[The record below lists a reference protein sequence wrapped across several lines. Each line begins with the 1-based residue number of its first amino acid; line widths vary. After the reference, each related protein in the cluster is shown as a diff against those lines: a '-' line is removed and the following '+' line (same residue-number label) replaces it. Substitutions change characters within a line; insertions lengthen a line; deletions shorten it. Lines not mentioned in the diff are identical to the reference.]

1 MAIIYLHGF
10 ASSVK
15 TQSKK
20 YDALNEIASVN
31 PFAPD
36 YPQGFEQVMQSCIQF
51 ANAIESISAVVG
63 TSMGGYTAS
72 HLASRLNVPFVAIN
86 PPMNPSESLRKYL
99 GTHQSYS
106 GETFEMRLE
115 DVNSYPEYKAS
126 YTGLIIVSNLD
137 DVVPPQV
144 TKEFA
149 EKHQLPLISCDYG
162 DHRFEDI
169 SMLIE
174 PIAEHIANY

>member
-15 TQSKK
+15 AQSKK
-20 YDALNEIASVN
+20 YEALNEIANVH

-51 ANAIESISAVVG
+51 ANAVESISAVVG

-86 PPMNPSESLRKYL
+86 PPMKDRKSTRL
-99 GTHQSYS
+99 NSSHVRISYAV
-106 GETFEMRLE
+106 FCL
-115 DVNSYPEYKAS
+115 K
-126 YTGLIIVSNLD
+126 
-137 DVVPPQV
+137 
-144 TKEFA
+144 K
-149 EKHQLPLISCDYG
+149 
-162 DHRFEDI
+162 
-169 SMLIE
+169 
-174 PIAEHIANY
+174 

>member
-36 YPQGFEQVMQSCIQF
+36 YPQGFEQVMQSCMQF
-51 ANAIESISAVVG
+51 TKAINSVSAVVG

-72 HLASRLNVPFVAIN
+72 HLASRLNLPFVARAPIRLKKTTGITIN
-86 PPMNPSESLRKYL
+86 RWPVLL
-99 GTHQSYS
+99 DH
-106 GETFEMRLE
+106 
-115 DVNSYPEYKAS
+115 
-126 YTGLIIVSNLD
+126 YTWKKRALIQNIKR
-137 DVVPPQV
+137 PPQV
-144 TKEFA
+144 
-149 EKHQLPLISCDYG
+149 
-162 DHRFEDI
+162 
-169 SMLIE
+169 
-174 PIAEHIANY
+174 

>member
-20 YDALNEIASVN
+20 YDALSSIASVH

-36 YPQGFEQVMQSCIQF
+36 YTQGFKRVMQNCMQF
-51 ANAIESISAVVG
+51 ASAVSNIRAVVG

-72 HLASRLNVPFVAIN
+72 HLASELNVPFVAIN
-86 PPMNPSESLRKYL
+86 PPINPSESLKKYL

-106 GETFEMRLE
+106 GETFELRRKE
-115 DVNSYPEYKAS
+115 ASSYPEFNAS
-126 YTGLIIVSNLD
+126 DTGLIIVSDLD
-137 DVVPPQV
+137 EVVP
-144 TKEFA
+144 
-149 EKHQLPLISCDYG
+149 
-162 DHRFEDI
+162 
-169 SMLIE
+169 
-174 PIAEHIANY
+174 